1 VSSTTVDANRHAGR
15 VALITGAASGIGRA
29 SLLRLAQEGASVFG
43 CDVDRDGLDET
54 CAAAVA
60 LGGRCDVVCGDLR
73 KVEQLELI
81 VRRALELHG
90 HVDVLAN
97 VAGVSD
103 GFVPLHEVSDDE
115 WDRVLDVN
123 LTAAMRLCRA
133 VLPHMREA
141 GGGAIVN
148 VASIAAL
155 GGNGG
160 VAYCA
165 SKHALLG
172 LSKSIAW
179 MYRDEGI
186 RCNVICPGRVE
197 TNIRASARRI
207 SDWGYE
213 RQASFLALAERVA
226 QPDEIA
232 TLLSWLA
239 SAEASNMN
247 GAVVSTDGGWR
258 AP

>member
-1 VSSTTVDANRHAGR
+1 MDTSRHAGR

-29 SLLRLAQEGASVFG
+29 SLLRLAQEGAAVVG
-43 CDVDRDGLDET
+43 CDVDHRGLDEACT
-54 CAAAVA
+54 SARAA
-60 LGGRCDVVCGDLR
+60 GGRCDVVCGDLR
-73 KVEQLELI
+73 KADQIELI
-81 VRRALELHG
+81 VRRVLETHG
-90 HVDVLAN
+90 RVDILAN

-103 GFVPLHEVSDDE
+103 GFVALHEVSDDE

-123 LTAAMRLCRA
+123 LTAPMLMCRA
-133 VLPHMREA
+133 VLPHMRA
-141 GGGAIVN
+141 ARGGAIVN

-165 SKHALLG
+165 SKHGLLG

-179 MYRDEGI
+179 MYRAEGI
-186 RCNVICPGRVE
+186 RCNVVCPGRVE
-197 TNIRASARRI
+197 TNIRASASHI
-207 SDWGYE
+207 SEWGYE
-213 RQASFLALAERVA
+213 RQTSFLALAERIA

-239 SAEASNMN
+239 SPEASNMN

>member
-1 VSSTTVDANRHAGR
+1 MDTNRHSGR
-15 VALITGAASGIGRA
+15 VALVTGAASGIGRA
-29 SLLRLAQEGASVFG
+29 SFLRLAQEGATVIG
-43 CDVDRDGLDET
+43 CDVDERGLDE
-54 CAAAVA
+54 AAAS
-60 LGGRCDVVCGDLR
+60 LDRRCDVILGDLLQA
-73 KVEQLELI
+73 EQIESI
-81 VRRALELHG
+81 VRRVLDLHG
-90 HVDVLAN
+90 RIDILAN

-103 GFVPLHEVSDDE
+103 GFVPLHELSDDE
-115 WDRVLDVN
+115 WHRVLGVN
-123 LTAAMRLCRA
+123 LTAAMLLCREA
-133 VLPHMREA
+133 LPHMRAA

-148 VASIAAL
+148 VASIASL

-160 VAYCA
+160 VAYCV
-165 SKHALLG
+165 SKHGLLG

-186 RCNVICPGRVE
+186 RCNVVCPGRVE
-197 TNIRASARRI
+197 TNIRASAPGI
-207 SDWGYE
+207 SEWGYE

-226 QPDEIA
+226 QPDEVA
-232 TLLSWLA
+232 TLISWLA